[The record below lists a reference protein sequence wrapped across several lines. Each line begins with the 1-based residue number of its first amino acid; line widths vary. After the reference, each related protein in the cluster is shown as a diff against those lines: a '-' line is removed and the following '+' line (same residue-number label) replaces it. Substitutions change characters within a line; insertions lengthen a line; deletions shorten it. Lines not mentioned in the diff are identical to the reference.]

1 MDRLGN
7 TKLVNKKGDE
17 VYASEV
23 LAGKAVLFYF
33 SAHWCPPCRQFT
45 PMLAKFYADAK
56 AAGHPIEIVFV
67 SADRSE
73 KDMMAYFQNDHGDYF
88 AVKYN
93 QAATKQLG
101 PELQVRGIPALHLV
115 DQNGLPKLPAD
126 QIRNAVASGDV
137 SAAAEW
143 AKLCGATGGKDWKS
157 SKGYNLSS
165 APAAGPAN
173 GQAMRAAR
181 LAALEARA
189 KGSGA
194 KEENKS
200 IATANVPAKPAP
212 TQQPAATAA
221 AAAAAAVLAPGGPG
235 APKSAAAQP
244 TASAEHDEKVAQLVA
259 MGFDPEQSK
268 HALESCAWNL
278 DLALQLFMPE

>member
-1 MDRLGN
+1 MPVPL
-7 TKLVNKKGDE
+7 
-17 VYASEV
+17 
-23 LAGKAVLFYF
+23 
-33 SAHWCPPCRQFT
+33 T
-45 PMLAKFYADAK
+45 P
-56 AAGHPIEIVFV
+56 
-67 SADRSE
+67 
-73 KDMMAYFQNDHGDYF
+73 
-88 AVKYN
+88 
-93 QAATKQLG
+93 
-101 PELQVRGIPALHLV
+101 
-115 DQNGLPKLPAD
+115 

-221 AAAAAAVLAPGGPG
+221 AAAAAVLAPGGP
-235 APKSAAAQP
+235 SAAAQP